1 METSH
6 DVVILGTGLAG
17 LRAALEVSR
26 ALGGDVSLALV
37 SKVQLMRAHSV
48 CAEGGTG
55 AVLQPDKGDSL
66 ELHAWDTVKGSDF
79 LADQDV
85 VSRFVEKAPAAIY
98 QLDHWGLPW
107 SRTPDGR
114 IQQRPFGGHSFPRA
128 TMAADKTGFFEMQT
142 LYDTLQQYDN
152 FTRYDEVFA
161 TSIIAE
167 GGAFNALTAIDMAT
181 GEFLA
186 IRGQALLIAAGGA
199 GSLYGYTTYSNTVS
213 GDGLAMAYRAGIAL
227 EDMEFVQFHPTG
239 LVPTG
244 VLITEGCRGEGGHL
258 TNSEGERFMSSY
270 APGKMELA
278 PRDIISRSMMTELA
292 AGRGFAGADEGLDY
306 LHLDLMHLGD
316 DRIKSRLPLIREL
329 CIRFAGVDPVEQSI
343 PVRPAAHYSMGG
355 LETDINGLTNLA
367 GVWAAGEAA
376 CVSLH
381 GANRLG
387 TNSTAECLVWGEI
400 CGAEIARFIEPQR
413 PLPELATGRVRQ
425 EESRVFGDML
435 DRDGAECPY
444 ALRHELRAIMDSH
457 MSVYRSGESME
468 QGLGKLRTLRTRF
481 ADVGVK
487 DKRRIYNSDL
497 INALELDNLLDLAE
511 VAITSALARTES
523 RGAHSRT
530 DFPARDDENWLMHT
544 LARHTPTGPELG
556 YKPVAITH
564 WKPVERTY

>member
-161 TSIIAE
+161 TSIVTE
-167 GGAFNALTAIDMAT
+167 GGEFNALTAIDMAT
-181 GEFLA
+181 GEFLT
-186 IRGQALLIAAGGA
+186 IRGKALLIAAGGA

-355 LETDINGLTNLA
+355 IETDINGLTNLA

-468 QGLGKLRTLRTRF
+468 QGLDKLRTLRTRF

-530 DFPARDDENWLMHT
+530 DFPARDDENWLRHT

-556 YKPVAITH
+556 YKPVAVTH

>member
-161 TSIIAE
+161 TSIVAA
-167 GGAFNALTAIDMAT
+167 GGEFNALTAIDMAT
-181 GEFLA
+181 GEFLT
-186 IRGQALLIAAGGA
+186 IRGKALLIAAGGA

-329 CIRFAGVDPVEQSI
+329 CMRFAGVDPVEQSI

-355 LETDINGLTNLA
+355 IETDINGLTNVA

-400 CGAEIARFIEPQR
+400 CGTEIARFIEVQR
-413 PLPELATGRVRQ
+413 SLPDLATDRVRQ

-487 DKRRIYNSDL
+487 DKRRIYNSAL

-530 DFPARDDENWLMHT
+530 DFPARDDENWLRHT
-544 LARHTPTGPELG
+544 LARHTPAGPELG